1 MVKWNKEQL
10 NPSNNYWRVPMYRK
24 LRVWK
29 KSHEFT
35 LEIYKQTENFP
46 SSERMSLTQ
55 QIRRAAYS
63 IPMNI
68 AEGYG
73 TIHKKQLINYLS
85 IARGSSFEVSYQLLL
100 AKELDY
106 WDEETYERLNLQIV
120 EIQKMISGLIRK
132 LQQDNKNNPIK

>member
-1 MVKWNKEQL
+1 
-10 NPSNNYWRVPMYRK
+10 MYRK

-85 IARGSSFEVSYQLLL
+85 IARGSSFEISYQLLL

>member
-10 NPSNNYWRVPMYRK
+10 NPSNNYWRVLMYRK

>member
-1 MVKWNKEQL
+1 
-10 NPSNNYWRVPMYRK
+10 MYRK
-24 LRVWK
+24 LKVWK

-35 LEIYKQTENFP
+35 LEIYKQTEKLP
-46 SSERMSLTQ
+46 SSERMALTQ

-100 AKELDY
+100 AKELNY

-132 LQQDNKNNPIK
+132 MQQDNKNNPKGN

>member
-1 MVKWNKEQL
+1 
-10 NPSNNYWRVPMYRK
+10 MYRK
-24 LRVWK
+24 LKVWN
-29 KSHEFT
+29 KSHDLT
-35 LEIYKQTENFP
+35 LEIYKQSEKFP
-46 SSERMSLTQ
+46 FSERMALTQ

-73 TIHKKQLINYLS
+73 TIHKKHLINYLS

-100 AKELDY
+100 ARDLNY
-106 WDEETYERLNLQIV
+106 WDEETFERLNEQIV

-132 LQQDNKNNPIK
+132 MQQE

>member
-10 NPSNNYWRVPMYRK
+10 KPSNNYWRVPMYRK

>member
-1 MVKWNKEQL
+1 
-10 NPSNNYWRVPMYRK
+10 MYKK

-29 KSHEFT
+29 KSHDLT
-35 LEIYKQTENFP
+35 LEIYKQTEKFP
-46 SSERMSLTQ
+46 VSERMALTQ

-73 TIHKKQLINYLS
+73 TIYKKQLINYLS

-100 AKELDY
+100 AKDLNY
-106 WDEETYERLNLQIV
+106 WDEKTFDELNDKII

-132 LQQDNKNNPIK
+132 MQKLDGQIND

>member
-1 MVKWNKEQL
+1 
-10 NPSNNYWRVPMYRK
+10 MYRK
-24 LRVWK
+24 LRVWEK
-29 KSHEFT
+29 AHELT
-35 LEIYKQTENFP
+35 LEIYRQTEKFP
-46 SSERMSLTQ
+46 FLERMALTQ

-100 AKELDY
+100 AKDLNY
-106 WDEETYERLNLQIV
+106 WDEKTFIELNEKII
-120 EIQKMISGLIRK
+120 EIQKMLSGLIRK
-132 LQQDNKNNPIK
+132 MQKLAE

>member
-1 MVKWNKEQL
+1 
-10 NPSNNYWRVPMYRK
+10 MYRK